1 MELLREGAKDL
12 GLTLSPGHIDQFER
26 YYQELRAW
34 NQRFNLTAITGYQEV
49 QIKHFLDSL
58 ALLATGGCPRG
69 PLLDV
74 GSGAG
79 MPGIPLK
86 IACPGLQLTL
96 LDAQKKRA
104 AFLLMVTKK
113 LALSAT
119 KVLHGRAEDLARLQQ
134 YREAFPLVVSRAVAP
149 MNTLA
154 ELCLPFVA
162 VGGLFVAYKGPEGK
176 KEAEKARQ
184 ALAVLGCKKYH
195 IFAYRLPEKMGERM
209 LLLLKK
215 EEATPEKYPRK
226 AGLPA
231 KKPL

>member
-1 MELLREGAKDL
+1 
-12 GLTLSPGHIDQFER
+12 
-26 YYQELRAW
+26 
-34 NQRFNLTAITGYQEV
+34 
-49 QIKHFLDSL
+49 
-58 ALLATGGCPRG
+58 
-69 PLLDV
+69 
-74 GSGAG
+74 
-79 MPGIPLK
+79 
-86 IACPGLQLTL
+86 
-96 LDAQKKRA
+96 
-104 AFLLMVTKK
+104 
-113 LALSAT
+113 
-119 KVLHGRAEDLARLQQ
+119 VLHGRAEDLARLQQ

-162 VGGLFVAYKGPEGK
+162 YKGPEGK

-184 ALAVLGCKKYH
+184 ALAVLGCKNYH